1 MNPVNLPSFPSNSNS
16 YLPGSPYESSH
27 TRAGSVTYQF
37 DPKHRFFSSN
47 SIDEEDIMTNDSLSF
62 YPISQEHSMN
72 TRPCS
77 LPVSVGHSEPLFSR
91 DVSHMANDIPAI
103 FHQSKGRR
111 GGIRIG
117 SDSMQDL
124 AKLIVNYQP
133 YPSPTPYD
141 PTPLSIPPSIPSP
154 SIPFRSDDED
164 NYNSSKSTYFQS
176 LSPIHQHYSSE
187 NTGKDI
193 LSPRHNKLPSF
204 EEATE
209 EDACLANC
217 EAVLHHLLMISQ
229 SFDLSQLSPAM
240 ICTNNE
246 LNPFAQPTAKLC
258 YDFLNFGYCKREN
271 RTGSCKYRHLAPDH
285 IDAVMDRIFSGKVKS

>member
-1 MNPVNLPSFPSNSNS
+1 MNPANLPSFPSNSNS
-16 YLPGSPYESSH
+16 YIPGSPYESSH
-27 TRAGSVTYQF
+27 NRAGSVTYQF
-37 DPKHRFFSSN
+37 DPNHRFFSSN
-47 SIDEEDIMTNDSLSF
+47 SIDEKDIMTNDSLSF
-62 YPISQEHSMN
+62 YPISHEQSMN

-91 DVSHMANDIPAI
+91 DITHMTNDIPAI

-111 GGIRIG
+111 GGIRI
-117 SDSMQDL
+117 SNDSIQDL

-141 PTPLSIPPSIPSP
+141 HIPPSIPSL

-164 NYNSSKSTYFQS
+164 SSNPSKSTYFQS
-176 LSPIHQHYSSE
+176 LSPIQRHYSSE
-187 NTGKDI
+187 SAGKEI
-193 LSPRHNKLPSF
+193 LSPHHNILPNF
-204 EEATE
+204 EEVTE

-217 EAVLHHLLMISQ
+217 ESVLHHLLKISQ
-229 SFDLSQLSPAM
+229 SYDFSQVSPTM

-246 LNPFAQPTAKLC
+246 LNPYAQPNAKLC

-285 IDAVMDRIFSGKVKS
+285 IDAVMDRIFSGKVNT

>member
-77 LPVSVGHSEPLFSR
+77 LPVSVGHSEPFFSR
-91 DVSHMANDIPAI
+91 DVSHMTNDIPAI

-164 NYNSSKSTYFQS
+164 NYNPSKSTYFQS
-176 LSPIHQHYSSE
+176 LSPIHRHYSSE

-229 SFDLSQLSPAM
+229 SFSLSQLSPAM
-240 ICTNNE
+240 LCTNNE

>member
-1 MNPVNLPSFPSNSNS
+1 MCYDN
-16 YLPGSPYESSH
+16 H
-27 TRAGSVTYQF
+27 TF
-37 DPKHRFFSSN
+37 
-47 SIDEEDIMTNDSLSF
+47 
-62 YPISQEHSMN
+62 
-72 TRPCS
+72 
-77 LPVSVGHSEPLFSR
+77 LF
-91 DVSHMANDIPAI
+91 VMCHVFQQCNDIPAI

-133 YPSPTPYD
+133 YPSPTP
-141 PTPLSIPPSIPSP
+141 LSIPPSIPSP

-164 NYNSSKSTYFQS
+164 NYNLSKSTYFQS
-176 LSPIHQHYSSE
+176 LSPIHRHYSSE

-229 SFDLSQLSPAM
+229 SFSLSQLSPAM
-240 ICTNNE
+240 LCTNNE

>member
-91 DVSHMANDIPAI
+91 DVSHMTNDIPAI

-164 NYNSSKSTYFQS
+164 NYNPSKSTYFQS

>member
-77 LPVSVGHSEPLFSR
+77 LPVSVGHSEPFFSR
-91 DVSHMANDIPAI
+91 DVSHMTNDIPAI

-164 NYNSSKSTYFQS
+164 NYNPSKSTYFQS
-176 LSPIHQHYSSE
+176 LSPIHRHYSSE

-209 EDACLANC
+209 EDACLTNC

-229 SFDLSQLSPAM
+229 SFSLSQLSPAM
-240 ICTNNE
+240 LCTNNE